1 MKLLDEPEFIDL
13 TFDLEIENVDSLQT
27 GFLLYL
33 TFKRITK
40 RWFFDL

>member
-27 GFLLYL
+27 GFLLHL

>member
-1 MKLLDEPEFIDL
+1 MKFLDEPEFIDL

-27 GFLLYL
+27 GFLFSLI
-33 TFKRITK
+33 FKRITK